1 MGRPGRLRSTRFA
14 CAGLALLLALGFASA
29 CVTSP
34 TGRSQFIFVSDAQM
48 NELGVASFD
57 QLKTEKPVSKD
68 SALNAYVNCVARAV
82 TGALTPSEHQ
92 GSWEVVVFQDDS
104 ANAFA
109 LPGGKIG
116 VFTGL
121 LGVAKNQDQLAT
133 VLGHEVAHVIAR
145 HSAERVSQGTAA
157 QLLASGVAAAGVV
170 NPASAAGQLTLA
182 ALGLGMEYGVLK
194 PYGRAQE
201 SEADRIGLDYMA
213 RAGFDPAQAIE
224 LWKNMA
230 AAGGGQPPEFLSTH
244 PSHATRISD
253 LARLLPQAQKL
264 QQQARAAG
272 RKPSCR
278 R

>member
-1 MGRPGRLRSTRFA
+1 MTRPRRLRDLRLA
-14 CAGLALLLALGFASA
+14 CLSLALLLALGLASA

-34 TGRSQFIFVSDAQM
+34 TGRSQLIFVSDAQM
-48 NELGVASFD
+48 NELGVASFQ
-57 QLKTEKPVSKD
+57 QLKGEKKISQDP
-68 SALNAYVNCVARAV
+68 AINAYVTCVARAV
-82 TGALTPSEHQ
+82 TGALSPSEYQ

-121 LGVAKNQDQLAT
+121 LSVAKNQDQLAT

-157 QLLASGVAAAGVV
+157 QLLASGVAATGVV
-170 NPASAAGQLTLA
+170 NPASASGQLTLA

-213 RAGFDPAQAIE
+213 RAGFDPAQSIE

-230 AAGGGQPPEFLSTH
+230 ASGGANPPEFLSTH
-244 PSHATRISD
+244 PSHATRIAD
-253 LARLLPQAQKL
+253 LQRRLPEARKL

-272 RKPSCR
+272 RRPTCHR
-278 R
+278 